1 MRHLCNTFIDGGEK
15 AEKEWLDPLL
25 KEDIA
30 AIPPV
35 LRVSA
40 DVTKMLH
47 ALAKCLGEGIEL
59 YGKGEG
65 AKGFRP
71 WLEEHA
77 EYKTALYLHLSR
89 VDKGCRQDMKT
100 EAAFAAYWNRPMNV
114 AYLDPDNV
122 LTKNLYIMLT
132 SPYIIATMRGRAAF
146 HDKVTTRLRFFSASN
161 KLDKWSALDM
171 AQVRT
176 CARPGKGGGGDA
188 RAMAS
193 RAHRRRRNSVINR
206 FRVSPNKTST
216 LSRGPAHETPSEP
229 ALTRARDA
237 LSHAHVRLL
246 GHLSRGGRLQRGE
259 SRFWVAE

>member
-77 EYKTALYLHLSR
+77 EYKTALYLHPSR
-89 VDKGCRQDMKT
+89 IPLPSGSKNNISRQWCRRSM
-100 EAAFAAYWNRPMNV
+100 RP
-114 AYLDPDNV
+114 LKP
-122 LTKNLYIMLT
+122 
-132 SPYIIATMRGRAAF
+132 SFGRALWSIR
-146 HDKVTTRLRFFSASN
+146 TTHKQSPRSPRSINIENALPPWVSNCPYLRSSC
-161 KLDKWSALDM
+161 K
-171 AQVRT
+171 
-176 CARPGKGGGGDA
+176 
-188 RAMAS
+188 
-193 RAHRRRRNSVINR
+193 
-206 FRVSPNKTST
+206 
-216 LSRGPAHETPSEP
+216 
-229 ALTRARDA
+229 
-237 LSHAHVRLL
+237 AHVGRRELVL
-246 GHLSRGGRLQRGE
+246 GRCCDP
-259 SRFWVAE
+259 